1 MIQPPS
7 PSQPFT
13 RRDVHFAQKETPGLF
28 RVKYPVSVS
37 DAPEN
42 LKVMVSQGNR
52 TGRKGDQ
59 RNQGSSVPNWE
70 PRRLECQR
78 EEGPCALSCS
88 SILPLP
94 SLVLENFRNDTSL
107 PVLEGQSLR
116 LLCVAHSNPPA
127 RLSWARGGQ
136 TLSPSQPSDPGVLEL
151 PQIQTEHEGEFTC
164 RAQNPLGSQN
174 ISLSLSVVCECGDPC
189 GQDTWVPGWGEAPL
203 TLLPLYRPPAAAGT
217 LLLPGG

>member
-1 MIQPPS
+1 METICCCAATVNRMNL
-7 PSQPFT
+7 QPFT
-13 RRDVHFAQKETPGLF
+13 PRDVHFAQKETPGLF

-52 TGRKGDQ
+52 T
-59 RNQGSSVPNWE
+59 
-70 PRRLECQR
+70 
-78 EEGPCALSCS
+78 
-88 SILPLP
+88 
-94 SLVLENFRNDTSL
+94 VLENFRNGTSL

-164 RAQNPLGSQN
+164 GAQNPLGSQN
-174 ISLSLSVVCECGDPC
+174 ISLSLSVVCE
-189 GQDTWVPGWGEAPL
+189 
-203 TLLPLYRPPAAAGT
+203 PPAAAGT